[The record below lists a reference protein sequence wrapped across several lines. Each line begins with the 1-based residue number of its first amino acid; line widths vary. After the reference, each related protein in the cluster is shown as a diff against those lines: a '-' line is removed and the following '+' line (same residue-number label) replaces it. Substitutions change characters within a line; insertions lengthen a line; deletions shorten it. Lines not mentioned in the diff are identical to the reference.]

1 MQFILAIIM
10 FICSLFGFGPKQE
23 TAKSWAYQDPDTG
36 IIYTQENPEG
46 VDTGIGSAIWLN
58 PETDMY
64 ETSDGLSWPA
74 N

>member
-46 VDTGIGSAIWLN
+46 IEPLGPAIWLN
-58 PETDMY
+58 PETNMY